1 MRLIGA
7 AFAAL
12 MAWQGQWSPVAVI
25 DGDAVMRG
33 LAPDAIPSIDA
44 PVFVE
49 GATTRELRDDE
60 LVIGVTNGRTT
71 KAYSAWHLNSHEIV
85 NDLLDGQPIA
95 VTWCPLCFTGIVY
108 SRMIEGRPLQFGVS
122 GLLWRENL
130 VMYDRDTGSW
140 WSQATGRSIRGPLE
154 GRALTMIP
162 AAMMSWGEWRRLHP
176 DTLVLSKS
184 DSRSPVDRRDV
195 YAPYHDSAQLGVTG
209 RMRSLKGPDP
219 KLRVAGFR
227 HNGDAF
233 AIDLSKLRT
242 GTVALAFATTT
253 AIVIAGQARD
263 SARVFLAGNHAFSV
277 RRRGEQTEV
286 LDQATGSHWSAEGLA
301 VDGVLQGQR
310 LAEVPVTTAYWF
322 AWRAFFPATTWVEFK
337 E

>member
-1 MRLIGA
+1 
-7 AFAAL
+7 
-12 MAWQGQWSPVAVI
+12 
-25 DGDAVMRG
+25 
-33 LAPDAIPSIDA
+33 
-44 PVFVE
+44 
-49 GATTRELRDDE
+49 
-60 LVIGVTNGRTT
+60 
-71 KAYSAWHLNSHEIV
+71 
-85 NDLLDGQPIA
+85 
-95 VTWCPLCFTGIVY
+95 
-108 SRMIEGRPLQFGVS
+108 
-122 GLLWRENL
+122 
-130 VMYDRDTGSW
+130 MYDRDTGSW

>member
-95 VTWCPLCFTGIVY
+95 VTWCPLCFTAIKALG
-108 SRMIEGRPLQFGVS
+108 MAL
-122 GLLWRENL
+122 RE
-130 VMYDRDTGSW
+130 
-140 WSQATGRSIRGPLE
+140 
-154 GRALTMIP
+154 
-162 AAMMSWGEWRRLHP
+162 
-176 DTLVLSKS
+176 
-184 DSRSPVDRRDV
+184 
-195 YAPYHDSAQLGVTG
+195 
-209 RMRSLKGPDP
+209 
-219 KLRVAGFR
+219 
-227 HNGDAF
+227 
-233 AIDLSKLRT
+233 
-242 GTVALAFATTT
+242 ALAETGA
-253 AIVIAGQARD
+253 
-263 SARVFLAGNHAFSV
+263 VFSTKGSV
-277 RRRGEQTEV
+277 RLEIEV
-286 LDQATGSHWSAEGLA
+286 
-301 VDGVLQGQR
+301 
-310 LAEVPVTTAYWF
+310 
-322 AWRAFFPATTWVEFK
+322 
-337 E
+337 